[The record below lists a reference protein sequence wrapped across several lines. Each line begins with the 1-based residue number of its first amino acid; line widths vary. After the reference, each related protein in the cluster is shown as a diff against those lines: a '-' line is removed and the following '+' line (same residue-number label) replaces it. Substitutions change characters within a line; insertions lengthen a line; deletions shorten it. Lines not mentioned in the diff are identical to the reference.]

1 MSLMPGRSLIK
12 KASTLAPKIWQGSGH
27 LFREF
32 LFQQLLLFLGLLACG
47 FTAGYLQHGYWPVA
61 EKPFPLAG
69 VQVPIWHLV
78 WMGAWTGF
86 TLALVGQAAGLFALP
101 YTTSV
106 LQFNNP
112 HVSPTM
118 LVLTLFNPVGALLG
132 FRRIGQWNLDL
143 AAAVCAG
150 GFFGGMIGPFI
161 RATVLSNDSVFRGT
175 LGLALTVFAVQLC
188 YRAVFYYRLSG
199 SGFGARLTAVD
210 DRAASEGRPP
220 RFVLATTS
228 RTLWRVAIRFGR
240 EERDL
245 SNLALFAAGGG
256 VAVFSSALGIGGG
269 FLLVPIMG
277 MVWRLPIY
285 VIVAATIP
293 YTLALSLAAIFTFDI
308 ILPLMG
314 VPAIAPEWSWGLF
327 CAAGGVLG
335 SWVASKTQI
344 YMPEHLLELMLGAAT
359 GLCGSLYML
368 SALVPLPFKL

>member
-1 MSLMPGRSLIK
+1 MVALKVWRC
-12 KASTLAPKIWQGSGH
+12 SGH
-27 LFREF
+27 IFRES
-32 LFQQLLLFLGLLACG
+32 LVQQLLFIGLLACG
-47 FTAGYLQHGYWPVA
+47 SIAAYLQHGYIPGA

-78 WMGAWTGF
+78 WMGVWTGY

-132 FRRIGQWNLDL
+132 FRRSGQWNLDL

-150 GFFGGMIGPFI
+150 GLLGGMVGPFI
-161 RATVLSNDSVFRGT
+161 RATVLSNDSAFKGT
-175 LGLALTVFAVQLC
+175 LGVALTVFGVQLC
-188 YRAVFYYRLSG
+188 YRAVLNYRHFGTPFG
-199 SGFGARLTAVD
+199 SRLAAID
-210 DRAASEGRPP
+210 DRAGSEGRPA
-220 RFVLATTS
+220 RFVLTTTS

-245 SNLALFAAGGG
+245 SNLALFAAGVG
-256 VAVFSSALGIGGG
+256 VAVFSSALGVGGG

-293 YTLALSLAAIFTFDI
+293 YTLALSLAGIFTFDI

-314 VPAIAPEWSWGLF
+314 APAIAPEWSWGLF

-344 YMPEHLLELMLGAAT
+344 YMPEHLLQLMLGTLT
-359 GLCGSLYML
+359 GLCGCLYVL